1 MKKGPRCLYQ
11 CPINQPSGLLLV
23 HVLEHVP
30 VIAFTLMNISP
41 ILILS
46 SSMVFQLKFHC
57 SMQVLHLDS
66 VCWCSWFMSQCI

>member
-41 ILILS
+41 IFILS
-46 SSMVFQLKFHC
+46 SSMVFHLK
-57 SMQVLHLDS
+57 LH
-66 VCWCSWFMSQCI
+66 